1 MSKCVKH
8 SQKINLLI
16 LDYGRWSFQEA
27 KFKTSHSLN
36 ISIKISLKK
45 KNTFTININFLYPQH
60 LFKFL
65 IFYTQMYNN

>member
-8 SQKINLLI
+8 SQKMNLLI

-45 KNTFTININFLYPQH
+45 KTLSQ
-60 LFKFL
+60 
-65 IFYTQMYNN
+65 